1 MRLFDST
8 WRDQGR
14 PQEEVTFG
22 LSFEDGVGFSW
33 EERVATGIPG
43 RGVTC
48 PLARSWERAEYMGVT
63 AAVGL
68 GGGGVCGGERWT
80 QGWEGAGGG
89 P

>member
-1 MRLFDST
+1 M
-8 WRDQGR
+8 
-14 PQEEVTFG
+14 
-22 LSFEDGVGFSW
+22 SFEDGVGFSW

-68 GGGGVCGGERWT
+68 GGGRCVWWGEVDP
-80 QGWEGAGGG
+80 GLGGG
-89 P
+89 GGRALTSHPQRLRFRCN